1 MSSFNFVRLG
11 KFGNNSHN
19 SSCNTQPSKSKMQNK
34 FDKKIMGLHC
44 TSHVSTYTFQPFL
57 WLIMWIQGKQLS
69 SCVYNYNVN
78 YSEAAAKK
86 NSKSIK
92 D

>member
-11 KFGNNSHN
+11 KFGNNSQN

-34 FDKKIMGLHC
+34 FDKKIMGLHY

-78 YSEAAAKK
+78 YSEAAGNK